1 MTPRDDLPH
10 APMPSL
16 HDEHQQLRAFLHDQD
31 PRWLAERLLAASTR
45 DPWLQDQLR
54 EAAGF
59 AVEPDADEQGI
70 REQLREVITIE
81 DFVSYREAPHYFRD
95 VEEVLD
101 RIDDL
106 VDDGQAD
113 DAARLALI
121 ALDLLEEHGQRV
133 DDSDG
138 GLVSALRHVEEIH
151 LRACEA
157 GDVDPLALAEAL
169 AERALDGS
177 YDTFMTVFPAY
188 TEVLGQAGRERYR
201 EVIEARWEALP
212 APTGTFDGRRA
223 QVRLLREH
231 VAEALGGI
239 DALVSVLE
247 DDLDRAVD
255 HVRLVRALLKAG
267 RAEEAVQKTE
277 HARREFPEDAQ
288 LLAQAAESHHL
299 AGDDARAGEL
309 AWEGFA
315 AAPRLAT
322 FQRLKECSGE
332 TFPAWRLRALTLVED
347 HLLQRPRRSADWSL
361 LVEILLWDG
370 DDQGAWNAARR
381 GDCHAGLWRDLA
393 RRRAPDDPA
402 GAITAMLA
410 AAEKTIL
417 LTQRRAYAEAAQILR
432 RAREY
437 YVADGRAD
445 AFTVDI
451 RRIRE
456 DHSHRPALQDEFT
469 RAGLP

>member
-1 MTPRDDLPH
+1 M
-10 APMPSL
+10 
-16 HDEHQQLRAFLHDQD
+16 
-31 PRWLAERLLAASTR
+31 
-45 DPWLQDQLR
+45 
-54 EAAGF
+54 
-59 AVEPDADEQGI
+59 
-70 REQLREVITIE
+70 
-81 DFVSYREAPHYFRD
+81 
-95 VEEVLD
+95 
-101 RIDDL
+101 
-106 VDDGQAD
+106 
-113 DAARLALI
+113 
-121 ALDLLEEHGQRV
+121 
-133 DDSDG
+133 
-138 GLVSALRHVEEIH
+138 
-151 LRACEA
+151 
-157 GDVDPLALAEAL
+157 
-169 AERALDGS
+169 
-177 YDTFMTVFPAY
+177 
-188 TEVLGQAGRERYR
+188 
-201 EVIEARWEALP
+201 
-212 APTGTFDGRRA
+212 
-223 QVRLLREH
+223 
-231 VAEALGGI
+231 
-239 DALVSVLE
+239 
-247 DDLDRAVD
+247 
-255 HVRLVRALLKAG
+255 
-267 RAEEAVQKTE
+267 QKTE

-299 AGDDARAGEL
+299 TGDDARAGEL

-381 GDCHAGLWRDLA
+381 GDCHAGLLDLA